1 VAVSTKT
8 SKAGKPYQ
16 SAEVAYKNLD
26 SGKVEAKNITQY
38 SEVFK
43 TVADVQAGQTL
54 DVKQAKNDNGFWEWT
69 SVERLVGN
77 QVSAATEPSRSA
89 SANPAP
95 RSNYETPEERASRQV
110 YIVKQSSISSAIAL
124 LSVGAKSPPQV
135 DAVLDTAQKFTDFV
149 FGKTDLFK
157 QANDLPAYPNAD
169 PLDDVPV

>member
-43 TVADVQAGQTL
+43 VVADVQAGQTL

-77 QVSAATEPSRSA
+77 QVSSTEPSRSA

-149 FGKTDLFK
+149 FGKTDLFSK
-157 QANDLPAYPNAD
+157 PNDLPGAD
-169 PLDDVPV
+169 EFDDVPA

>member
-77 QVSAATEPSRSA
+77 QVSTSEAPSRSA

-95 RSNYETPEERASRQV
+95 RSNYETPEERAIKQV
-110 YIVKQSSISSAIAL
+110 YIVKQSSISNAL
-124 LSVGAKSPPQV
+124 EFLKHNYPKTTFSGEQV
-135 DAVLDTAQKFTDFV
+135 LEVAQKFTDFV
-149 FGKTDLFK
+149 FGKTDLFSK
-157 QANDLPAYPNAD
+157 PNDLPGAD
-169 PLDDVPV
+169 EFDDVPA

>member
-43 TVADVQAGQTL
+43 VVADVQAGQTL

-95 RSNYETPEERASRQV
+95 RSTYETPEERAIKQV

-149 FGKTDLFK
+149 FGKTDLFSK
-157 QANDLPAYPNAD
+157 PNDLPGAD
-169 PLDDVPV
+169 EFDDVPA

>member
-95 RSNYETPEERASRQV
+95 RSTYETPEERAIKQV
-110 YIVKQSSISSAIAL
+110 YIVKQSSISSAVAL

-149 FGKTDLFK
+149 FGKTDLFSK
-157 QANDLPAYPNAD
+157 PNDLPA
-169 PLDDVPV
+169 DDDLGDIPH